1 MTNDPA
7 TTDLATTI
15 DTHLA
20 GYAEAD
26 PDRRRELLSAAW
38 ATDGV
43 LIDPPLRGD
52 GIAEIIGC
60 GDAVVTHYPGH
71 RFVRTT
77 GIDVHHGVARYGW
90 ELHDPKDAIVL
101 DGVDVAE
108 TNDTGQL
115 VRIVGFFGPLP
126 DRE

>member
-1 MTNDPA
+1 MTSDLDS
-7 TTDLATTI
+7 DLATTL

-20 GYAEAD
+20 GYAESD
-26 PDRRRELLSAAW
+26 PKRRGELLSAAW

-43 LIDPPLRGD
+43 LIDPPLQGRGID
-52 GIAEIIGC
+52 EIIGC
-60 GDAVVTHYPGH
+60 GEAVVTHYPGH

-77 GIDVHHGVARYGW
+77 GIDVHNGVARYGW
-90 ELHDPKDAIVL
+90 ELHDASGDAVL
-101 DGVDVAE
+101 DGIDVAE

-126 DRE
+126 DHE